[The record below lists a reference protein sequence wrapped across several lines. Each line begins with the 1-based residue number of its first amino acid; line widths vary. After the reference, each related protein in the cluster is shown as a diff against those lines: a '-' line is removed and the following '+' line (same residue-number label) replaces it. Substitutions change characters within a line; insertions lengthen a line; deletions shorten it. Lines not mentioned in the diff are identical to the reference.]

1 MKKPSAN
8 AQSHDNCLGIVAAQ
22 YAHFDSPLLLESAE
36 QLDSYDLAYETYGEL
51 NADASNAILICHALS
66 GDHHAAGY
74 YDESAKSIGWWDSM
88 IGPGKPIDTNHFY
101 VVSSNNLG
109 GCGGS
114 SGPASINPKTEKPFG
129 PDFPMITVNDW
140 VVAQAR
146 LSDYLGIQTWA
157 AVVGGSLGGMQVLQ
171 WSITYPDRLRHALVI
186 ASAAKLS
193 AQNIGFND
201 VARQAIRT
209 DPEFYNGHYYQHDST
224 PERGLRI
231 ARMLGHMTY
240 LSDDMMARRFGRNLQ
255 QKRQLDFEY
264 KPEFEVESYL
274 RYQGEQ
280 FVNNFD
286 ANTYLLMTKALDYFD
301 PAANHDG
308 TLAQAL
314 ESVAADFLVV
324 SFSSDWRF
332 SPERSREIV
341 RALHTNN
348 LNVSYAEIE
357 SPHGHDSFLLE
368 VDDYFK
374 VVRAYMKRVANP
386 DWRATLGT
394 GVANGE

>member
-1 MKKPSAN
+1 S
-8 AQSHDNCLGIVAAQ
+8 S
-22 YAHFDSPLLLESAE
+22 
-36 QLDSYDLAYETYGEL
+36 
-51 NADASNAILICHALS
+51 
-66 GDHHAAGY
+66 
-74 YDESAKSIGWWDSM
+74 KSIGWWDSM
-88 IGPGKPIDTNHFY
+88 IGPGKPIDTDHFY

-114 SGPASINPKTEKPFG
+114 SGPASINPKTDKPFG
-129 PDFPMITVNDW
+129 PDFPIITVKDW
-140 VVAQAR
+140 VIAQAR
-146 LSDYLGIQTWA
+146 LTDYLGIQTWA
-157 AVVGGSLGGMQVLQ
+157 AVAGGSLGGMQVLQ
-171 WSITYPDRLRHALVI
+171 WSITYPDRLRHAVVI
-186 ASAAKLS
+186 AAAAKLS

-209 DPEFYNGHYYQHDST
+209 DPEFFGGHYYQQDSK

-240 LSDDMMARRFGRNLQ
+240 LSDDMMAQRFGRNLQ

-264 KPEFEVESYL
+264 RPEFEVESYL

-301 PAANHDG
+301 PAQSHDG
-308 TLAQAL
+308 ALAEAL
-314 ESVAADFLVV
+314 KTVTADFLIV

-368 VDDYFK
+368 LDDYFK
-374 VVRAYMKRVANP
+374 IVRAYMKRVVNP
-386 DWRATLGT
+386 DWRATHRAG
-394 GVANGE
+394 ASNGE